1 MTYCYCCMSSGRE
14 EVYECSGGGA
24 LVSRRSNSPDDDSLK
39 TVRATLAFKLGDC
52 DPDRGSVTAEG
63 ISPLAAFEVFAGKT
77 FHQQQTSFTLADSVE
92 RRAESPMQRFARLRG
107 ELDDL
112 SRDLDSMVK
121 GEADGEATVWS
132 VLKQEARQMVAK
144 LVELED
150 HSGAKLYKS
159 KADSLAQR
167 FDEVSSKILKNV
179 GAAPVPAPSPASSS
193 SAPADYSEVVALER
207 RVSALETMLGY
218 ASNLLDT
225 EGSARS
231 SSSGSSSFPL
241 VETVSRLEK
250 RVALLDPATLDTLRT
265 KAGQLKSDL
274 EASQKIKGSAQEQ
287 QMLAAA
293 AKVDGL
299 FERVERVRVA
309 AEEVPA
315 LVLRLKTLEH
325 VHSSA
330 ALFTQRLDQM
340 ERSVGALSDELK
352 SNGAVLASL
361 SEGLKEN
368 VKTIKDIAA
377 RKR

>member
-1 MTYCYCCMSSGRE
+1 MSSGRE

-24 LVSRRSNSPDDDSLK
+24 LVSKSPDDDSLK

-77 FHQQQTSFTLADSVE
+77 FHQQQTLFTLADSVE

-132 VLKQEARQMVAK
+132 VLKQEARQMIAK

-179 GAAPVPAPSPASSS
+179 GAAPAPAPSPSS

-231 SSSGSSSFPL
+231 SSSSSGSSSFPL

-265 KAGQLKSDL
+265 KAGQLKNDL

-287 QMLAAA
+287 QTLAAA

>member
-1 MTYCYCCMSSGRE
+1 
-14 EVYECSGGGA
+14 
-24 LVSRRSNSPDDDSLK
+24 
-39 TVRATLAFKLGDC
+39 
-52 DPDRGSVTAEG
+52 
-63 ISPLAAFEVFAGKT
+63 
-77 FHQQQTSFTLADSVE
+77 
-92 RRAESPMQRFARLRG
+92 
-107 ELDDL
+107 
-112 SRDLDSMVK
+112 
-121 GEADGEATVWS
+121 
-132 VLKQEARQMVAK
+132 MVAK

-159 KADSLAQR
+159 KSDSLAQR
-167 FDEVSSKILKNV
+167 FDEVSSKILENV
-179 GAAPVPAPSPASSS
+179 GAAPAPPAPAASAA
-193 SAPADYSEVVALER
+193 APADYSEVVALER

-225 EGSARS
+225 EGSSRS
-231 SSSGSSSFPL
+231 SGGSSSFPL

-274 EASQKIKGSAQEQ
+274 EAAQKIKGSAQEQ
-287 QMLAAA
+287 QALAAA

-340 ERSVGALSDELK
+340 ERSVGSLSDELK

-368 VKTIKDIAA
+368 VKTIKDLAA
-377 RKR
+377 TRKR